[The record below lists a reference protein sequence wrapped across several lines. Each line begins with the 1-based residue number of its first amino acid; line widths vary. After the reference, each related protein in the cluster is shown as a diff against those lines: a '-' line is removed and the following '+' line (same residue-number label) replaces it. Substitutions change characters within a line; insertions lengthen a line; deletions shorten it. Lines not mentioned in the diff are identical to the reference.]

1 MFTVIVVV
9 VVFLVK
15 KRQKFAE
22 LVEFRVQKGLFLF
35 VTHCYIWAFFGFK
48 FVFLIYVL

>member
-9 VVFLVK
+9 VVVVFLVE

-22 LVEFRVQKGLFLF
+22 LVEFRVQK
-35 VTHCYIWAFFGFK
+35 VFFC
-48 FVFLIYVL
+48 L